1 MTGRGVGVVV
11 AALLVAVI
19 SVIAAIS
26 YILYRYVLTYHRSKN
41 RIMTFVRIDLGTDRF
56 ASRWLLLLDAFRPLF
71 FSCRDRKKKKF
82 EADEIERK
90 KAIEEAQVY
99 LPR

>member
-1 MTGRGVGVVV
+1 MSCLKT
-11 AALLVAVI
+11 
-19 SVIAAIS
+19 AIPFS
-26 YILYRYVLTYHRSKN
+26 NPACVMSCVSLHRK
-41 RIMTFVRIDLGTDRF
+41 I
-56 ASRWLLLLDAFRPLF
+56 
-71 FSCRDRKKKKF
+71 KKY